1 MIREFHINNFK
12 SLVNFELKL
21 NKFTCLIG
29 LNGSGKSTIL
39 QAFDFTTQLVKGHI
53 EDWLK
58 IREWVPEDLIYYF
71 KSGEN
76 INFVIKLQFENSY
89 YSWRGE
95 FNANT
100 LTCPN
105 EEIVNDTSSK
115 ILFKVADRAYQIGNN
130 TQKSIE
136 FKYQGSLLSILQD
149 DVLNEELIKIR
160 DFLVSVK
167 STDLL
172 SPQLMR
178 KRARQADN
186 DLGLGG
192 EKLSAFLHELSDE
205 KQSQINQLIKEKFIP
220 TFESVET
227 STIQAGWKKLS
238 VIEKVLQENDMF
250 ETEPLQKDLFKTE
263 PLQLLSTEA
272 RHISDGLLR
281 LLAILSQMMTSHQ
294 VLLFDEIEDGINPEI
309 VEKLVDLLISS
320 PQQIII
326 TTHSPILLNYIE
338 DEQAKKSVILTYKN
352 KKGITQQQPFF
363 TIEGV
368 AEKLEILGPGE
379 AMLDVSLNELSQELS
394 HD

>member
-21 NKFTCLIG
+21 DKFTCLIG

-39 QAFDFTTQLVKGHI
+39 QAFDFTMQLVKGHI

-58 IREWVPEDLIYYF
+58 IREWLPEDLLYYF

-76 INFVIKLQFENSY
+76 INFVIKLQFGNSY
-89 YSWRGE
+89 YSWRSE

-100 LTCPN
+100 LTCSN
-105 EEIVNDTSSK
+105 EEIANDTNGE
-115 ILFKVADRAYQIGNN
+115 ILFQVADNAYHIGNN
-130 TQKSIE
+130 PKKPIE

-149 DVLNEELIKIR
+149 EVLTEELINIR

-192 EKLSAFLHELSDE
+192 EKLSAFLHDLSED
-205 KQSQINQLIKEKFIP
+205 KKSQLNKLVQEKFIP
-220 TFESVET
+220 TFESIET

-238 VIEKVLQENDMF
+238 VIEKVFQEKELF
-250 ETEPLQKDLFKTE
+250 ETE
-263 PLQLLSTEA
+263 QLRLSTEA

-309 VEKLVDLLISS
+309 VEKLVDLLIST

-338 DEQAKKSVILTYKN
+338 DEQAKKSVIFTYKN

-363 TIEGV
+363 TIKGV

>member
-1 MIREFHINNFK
+1 MIREFYINNFK
-12 SLVNFELKL
+12 SLVNFELKFD
-21 NKFTCLIG
+21 KFTCLIG

-39 QAFDFTTQLVKGHI
+39 QAIDFTTQLVKAHI

-58 IREWVPEDLIYYF
+58 TREWEPEDLLNYF
-71 KSGEN
+71 KRDDN
-76 INFVIKLQFENSY
+76 INFFIKLQLGNSF
-89 YSWRGE
+89 YSWHSE

-105 EEIVNDTSSK
+105 EEIINDATGE
-115 ILFKVADRAYQIGNN
+115 ILFKVANRTYHIGKNP
-130 TQKSIE
+130 QKPIE
-136 FKYQGSLLSILQD
+136 FKYQGSLLSVLQD
-149 DVLNEELIKIR
+149 EVLTEELINIR

-172 SPQLMR
+172 SPQMMR

-192 EKLSAFLHELSDE
+192 EKLSAFLHDLSNNE
-205 KQSQINQLIKEKFIP
+205 KNQLNQLIKEKFIP

-227 STIQAGWKKLS
+227 TTIQAGWKKLS
-238 VIEKVLQENDMF
+238 VIENVFQENNLCN
-250 ETEPLQKDLFKTE
+250 TE
-263 PLQLLSTEA
+263 QLRTEA
-272 RHISDGLLR
+272 KHISDGLLR

-309 VEKLVDLLISS
+309 VEKLVDLLVSTS
-320 PQQIII
+320 QQIII

-338 DEQAKKSVILTYKN
+338 DEQAKKSVIFTYKN
-352 KKGITQQQPFF
+352 QNCITQQRPFF
-363 TIEGV
+363 TIKGV

-379 AMLDVSLNELSQELS
+379 AILDVSLNELAQELS

>member
-21 NKFTCLIG
+21 DKFTCLIG

-58 IREWVPEDLIYYF
+58 IREWVPEDLLYYF

-76 INFVIKLQFENSY
+76 INFAIKLKFENSY
-89 YSWRGE
+89 YFWRGE

-100 LTCPN
+100 LTCSN
-105 EEIVNDTSSK
+105 EEIVNDTSGE
-115 ILFKVADRAYQIGNN
+115 ILFKVADNAYQIGNN
-130 TQKSIE
+130 FQKKIE
-136 FKYQGSLLSILQD
+136 FKYQGSLLSILQEE
-149 DVLNEELIKIR
+149 VLTEEIIKIR
-160 DFLVSVK
+160 DFFVSVK

-192 EKLSAFLHELSDE
+192 EKLSAFLHDLSDD
-205 KQSQINQLIKEKFIP
+205 KKSQLNKLVQEKFIS
-220 TFESVET
+220 TFESIET

-238 VIEKVLQENDMF
+238 VIEKVFQENDLF
-250 ETEPLQKDLFKTE
+250 ETKPLWLN
-263 PLQLLSTEA
+263 TEA

-309 VEKLVDLLISS
+309 VEKLVDLLTST

-338 DEQAKKSVILTYKN
+338 DEQAKKSVIFTYKN

-368 AEKLEILGPGE
+368 SEKLEILGPGE
-379 AMLDVSLNELSQELS
+379 AMLDVSLNELSEELS

>member
-1 MIREFHINNFK
+1 MISEFYINNFK
-12 SLVNFELKL
+12 SLVNFKFQLD
-21 NKFTCLIG
+21 KFTCLIG

-39 QAFDFTTQLVKGHI
+39 QAVDFTTQLIKGHI

-58 IREWVPEDLIYYF
+58 TREWGPEDLLYYF
-71 KSGEN
+71 KSTEN
-76 INFVIKLQFENSY
+76 INFVIKLQIEKSS
-89 YSWRGE
+89 YSWRSE

-105 EEIVNDTSSK
+105 EEIVNDTSGE
-115 ILFKVADRAYQIGNN
+115 ILFKVADRAYHIGNN
-130 TQKSIE
+130 PLKPIE
-136 FKYQGSLLSILQD
+136 FKYEGSLLSILQD
-149 DVLNEELIKIR
+149 EVLTEELINIR
-160 DFLVSVK
+160 DFLISVK

-192 EKLSAFLHELSDE
+192 EKLSAFLYDLSDE
-205 KQSQINQLIKEKFIP
+205 KKSKLNQLIKEKFQP

-227 STIQAGWKKLS
+227 TTIQAGWKKLS
-238 VIEKVLQENDMF
+238 IIEKVYQENN
-250 ETEPLQKDLFKTE
+250 LFKTKR
-263 PLQLLSTEA
+263 LSTEA

-281 LLAILSQMMTSHQ
+281 LLAILSQMMTNHQ

-309 VEKLVDLLISS
+309 VEKLVDLLIST
-320 PQQIII
+320 PQQILI

-338 DEQAKKSVILTYKN
+338 DEQAKKSVIFTYKN

-363 TIEGV
+363 TIKGV

-379 AMLDVSLNELSQELS
+379 AMLDVSLNELAQELS